1 MERTTSAPRSTTHD
15 ILRRRRFRAA
25 ILAIIPH
32 TLTESERQD
41 EKRVPYDNPYRKLQW
56 LPIVIRPE
64 AVAKRGEHVGK
75 NTISFFLCSAGFFYY
90 EILPEGT
97 AVTVRVFCEQLREM
111 VSGAPVSHRMQ
122 GKFLIL
128 MSHARP
134 HHARATA
141 EELERLG
148 ITWLPHPPYSPDLS
162 PCDYHAF
169 RSLEA
174 YTKGKKFNNR
184 QEVKHAVDEWIASRP
199 SSFWISAL
207 PSRWRDV
214 VAKEGHYLDY

>member
-32 TLTESERQD
+32 TLTESERQ
-41 EKRVPYDNPYRKLQW
+41 W

-64 AVAKRGEHVGK
+64 AVAKRGEHVEK
-75 NTISFFLCSAGFFYY
+75 NTISFFLCFAGFFYY

-97 AVTVRVFCEQLREM
+97 AVTVRVFCEHLREM
-111 VSGAPVSHRMQ
+111 VSRAPVSHRMQ

-148 ITWLPHPPYSPDLS
+148 ITWQPYPPYSPDLS
-162 PCDYHAF
+162 PCDYHASGLCKF
-169 RSLEA
+169 TS
-174 YTKGKKFNNR
+174 KGKNFITVRRSKV
-184 QEVKHAVDEWIASRP
+184 Q
-199 SSFWISAL
+199 
-207 PSRWRDV
+207 
-214 VAKEGHYLDY
+214 